1 MRRCLP
7 TYLPGALGYCSTGHH
22 TDARPEILCCTHEHR
37 QKLQRY
43 PLKFLCNSP
52 VPDVHSS
59 EADNKEKEEDNCEV
73 LFSACGICLNKNT
86 KAKDSRRGSCLSN
99 GRCLMCMFNG
109 FKKKVRKIKTVARY
123 VPKAVK
129 PSPQEEGTK
138 AGKLFDHEAN
148 TEADLLADR
157 NLVYN
162 KNNPRD
168 DEDDACN
175 CCIKHMIDSN
185 NTISKTQTQSK
196 VVSET
201 SMDDKA
207 FHNNSGKQKNA
218 SAKSQLHEI
227 CAANNWKPP
236 LFECCK
242 EEGPSHL
249 RLFTFKVSME
259 IEGAAP
265 SASILQCFGAL
276 GPKRRLQQSM
286 QLKELYGT

>member
-1 MRRCLP
+1 M
-7 TYLPGALGYCSTGHH
+7 
-22 TDARPEILCCTHEHR
+22 EK
-37 QKLQRY
+37 KLQEPEKQSQTGY
-43 PLKFLCNSP
+43 INLKNLPPLDPRTTSY
-52 VPDVHSS
+52 SQQ
-59 EADNKEKEEDNCEV
+59 
-73 LFSACGICLNKNT
+73 
-86 KAKDSRRGSCLSN
+86 
-99 GRCLMCMFNG
+99 
-109 FKKKVRKIKTVARY
+109 VRKIKTVARY

-129 PSPQEEGTK
+129 PSPKEEGTK

-265 SASILQCFGAL
+265 SASILQCFGAPRPKKKAAAEHAAEGALWYLKHL
-276 GPKRRLQQSM
+276 GYFPIK
-286 QLKELYGT
+286 KNVNK